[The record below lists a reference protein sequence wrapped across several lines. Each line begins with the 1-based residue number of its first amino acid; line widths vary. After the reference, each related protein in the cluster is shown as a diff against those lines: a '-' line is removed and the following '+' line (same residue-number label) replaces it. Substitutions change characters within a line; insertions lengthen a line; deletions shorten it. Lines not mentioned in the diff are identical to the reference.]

1 MRNDEE
7 CGWGADKKLPS
18 FLSQAP
24 IKRIHDD
31 LQFQNFQLR
40 RWKINYIRIFMIAL
54 LSGSAGGDLQ
64 ETQLPL
70 CAFVYGPPYLSTRRV
85 VQSVLCAAPPLI
97 ALNAIDAE
105 RVSKNS
111 LAHLIG

>member
-1 MRNDEE
+1 
-7 CGWGADKKLPS
+7 
-18 FLSQAP
+18 
-24 IKRIHDD
+24 
-31 LQFQNFQLR
+31 
-40 RWKINYIRIFMIAL
+40 MIAL
-54 LSGSAGGDLQ
+54 LSGSGGGDLQ
-64 ETQLPL
+64 ETQHPL
-70 CAFVYGPPYLSTRRV
+70 CAFVYGPPYLSSRR